1 MSTYVLP
8 KLETGF
14 YEAGFCKTG
23 FLTIILRQCSNT
35 LGRLWRSLHDLDTV
49 KTPISRHHYPFPDP
63 LKRLKILRTA
73 AISLIRQRP
82 DIIQAETIA
91 AIATAIV
98 PEQGSVGIVRLSGDR
113 AIAIAQALFYA
124 PGNQPWDSHRI
135 LYGYVQATDSS
146 TPVDEALLLL
156 MKSPRSYTRED
167 VVEFHCH
174 GGIMAVQ
181 QVLQLCLQQGARLAQ
196 PGEFTL
202 RAFLNGRLDLTQAE
216 SVADLVGA
224 QSPQAAQNALMGI
237 RGKLAGAIR
246 DLRSQCLDVLA
257 EVEARVD
264 FADDLPPIDEA
275 AVRSQ
280 LSTIHTRITQIL
292 STARQGELLRAG
304 LKIAIIGQ
312 PNVGKSSLLNAWS
325 QSDRA
330 IVTHLP
336 GTTRDVVESQL
347 IVGGI
352 PIQVLDTAG
361 IRESADTVEKIGIE
375 RSRTAAQSADLILLT
390 LDATTGWTPTEDALL
405 KQIQHK
411 PHILVLN
418 KIDLLK
424 PTARSHSPSPI
435 PHLPHTPIVHT
446 AAAKNLGIDDLES
459 AILTCA
465 HSGNLTAANTDIA
478 INQRQAAALLRA
490 ETALTEVEATID
502 NELPLDFWTIDL
514 RAAIHALGEV
524 TGEEMTESMLDE
536 IFSRFCIG
544 K

>member
-1 MSTYVLP
+1 MAQQIYQS
-8 KLETGF
+8 
-14 YEAGFCKTG
+14 
-23 FLTIILRQCSNT
+23 
-35 LGRLWRSLHDLDTV
+35 
-49 KTPISRHHYPFPDP
+49 
-63 LKRLKILRTA
+63 
-73 AISLIRQRP
+73 
-82 DIIQAETIA
+82 ETIA
-91 AIATAIV
+91 AIATAVV
-98 PEQGSVGIVRLSGDR
+98 PQQGSVGIVRLSGVS
-113 AIAIAQALFYA
+113 AITIAQQLFRT
-124 PGNQPWDSHRI
+124 PGNQPWESHRI
-135 LYGYVQATDSS
+135 LYGYVQPAGSEA
-146 TPVDEALLLL
+146 PVDEALLLL

-181 QVLQLCLQQGARLAQ
+181 QVLQLCIQQGARLAQ

-216 SVADLVGA
+216 GIADLVGA

-237 RGKLAGAIR
+237 RGKLADAIKQ
-246 DLRSQCLDVLA
+246 LRSQCLDVLA
-257 EVEARVD
+257 SVEARVD
-264 FADDLPPIDEA
+264 FADDLPPIDED

-280 LSTIHTRITQIL
+280 LQSIHAQITQIL

-330 IVTHLP
+330 IVTRLP

-352 PIQVLDTAG
+352 PVQVLDTAG
-361 IRESADTVEKIGIE
+361 IRDSTDEVEQIGIE
-375 RSRTAAQSADLILLT
+375 RSQAAAQAADLVLLT
-390 LDATTGWTPTEDALL
+390 VDAIAGWSEAEDLL
-405 KQIQHK
+405 YEQIKDK
-411 PHILVLN
+411 PHIIVIN
-418 KIDLLK
+418 KIDLLDGLLDGSDSSATWPSGEMPIQQAS
-424 PTARSHSPSPI
+424 PTVR
-435 PHLPHTPIVHT
+435 T
-446 AAAKNLGIDDLES
+446 AAAQNFGISELES
-459 AILTCA
+459 AILTA
-465 HSGNLTAANTDIA
+465 ANAGNLTAANTDIA

-490 ETALTEVEATID
+490 ETSLIQVENTIKD
-502 NELPLDFWTIDL
+502 QLPLDFWTIDL